1 MGRNE
6 TATSHGRSSADGNGG
21 ALPFLNDMP
30 ETVHSMLDANAR
42 LQSDFLTLWSHRAH
56 AWLNWPK
63 QVLSCKDAA
72 DLVNAEGTFLTAM
85 HHHYREYFDSVMHD
99 TLMHKNGK
107 QTDKLTRQ

>member
-1 MGRNE
+1 MARNE
-6 TATSHGRSSADGNGG
+6 SENRLSGNGTNG
-21 ALPFLNDMP
+21 NGSPLPFLDDMP
-30 ETVHSMLDANAR
+30 ETMKSMLNANAR

-85 HHHYREYFDSVMHD
+85 HHHYREYFDSVMQD
-99 TLMHKNGK
+99 TLMHNNGK
-107 QTDKLTRQ
+107 QTNKITRQ